1 MNQLIASLVRKL
13 GGFTF
18 QELNLAVDDIRK
30 TSRRGADLSYD
41 FLNRPAYHH
50 ALATGDTEFLRLTL
64 RLGLQYGVQPVS
76 LVHALQNHDEL
87 TYELVHFAGPHAQ
100 ENFPF
105 RGTEITGTSLAG
117 VIRRE
122 LAERLTGSRAPY
134 NAVFTTNG
142 ISSTTATVI
151 SASLGYDDLLDL
163 TTDQI
168 EKIKRA
174 HLLLAM
180 FNAWQPG
187 VFALSGWDLCGILTL
202 DRSMVRD
209 HIADGD
215 TRWIS
220 RGAYDLMDYRPMG
233 GEQESAMPR
242 GRSLYGSLPAQLAN
256 PTSFAS
262 QLRQI
267 LTVRDR
273 CGIATATQVDIADTT
288 SGAVLVMIH
297 ELEGGRR
304 QATLLNFSAQ
314 PVDAVVSSRFL
325 PAAGTVADSS
335 TGTALAAIDPAHSFP
350 VRMQGH
356 QGLSV
361 LLLPR
366 T

>member
-1 MNQLIASLVRKL
+1 
-13 GGFTF
+13 
-18 QELNLAVDDIRK
+18 
-30 TSRRGADLSYD
+30 
-41 FLNRPAYHH
+41 
-50 ALATGDTEFLRLTL
+50 
-64 RLGLQYGVQPVS
+64 
-76 LVHALQNHDEL
+76 
-87 TYELVHFAGPHAQ
+87 
-100 ENFPF
+100 
-105 RGTEITGTSLAG
+105 
-117 VIRRE
+117 
-122 LAERLTGSRAPY
+122 
-134 NAVFTTNG
+134 
-142 ISSTTATVI
+142 
-151 SASLGYDDLLDL
+151 
-163 TTDQI
+163 
-168 EKIKRA
+168 
-174 HLLLAM
+174 
-180 FNAWQPG
+180 
-187 VFALSGWDLCGILTL
+187 
-202 DRSMVRD
+202 MVRD

-273 CGIATATQVDIADTT
+273 CGIATATQVDIADATN
-288 SGAVLVMIH
+288 GAVLVMIH